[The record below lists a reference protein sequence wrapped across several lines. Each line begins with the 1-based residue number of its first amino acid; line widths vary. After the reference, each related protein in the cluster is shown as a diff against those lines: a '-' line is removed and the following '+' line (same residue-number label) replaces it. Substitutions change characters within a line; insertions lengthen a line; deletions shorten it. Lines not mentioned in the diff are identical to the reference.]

1 MIMDS
6 IPKRPLLSSRVP
18 DFSILCSTD
27 VSAIVAAVPADCGDP
42 VLSSFG
48 NALVNRPRHPTAS
61 VHRTGDQTTPTG
73 RYSSLHL
80 AADSRTIIGGHETW
94 PRPDPDVY
102 PARVA
107 PIHQITWAVYLL

>member
-18 DFSILCSTD
+18 DFPILCSTD

-48 NALVNRPRHPTAS
+48 NALVNRPRHPALRCT
-61 VHRTGDQTTPTG
+61 
-73 RYSSLHL
+73 
-80 AADSRTIIGGHETW
+80 
-94 PRPDPDVY
+94 
-102 PARVA
+102 ARVTRQLRPVGIQA
-107 PIHQITWAVYLL
+107 FTWQRIRVQ